1 MQNSA
6 QPTKSAKP
14 IPVFDLIHVVVC
26 LVVVGYYLLKF
37 SGTSILTRE
46 GEFVLDTL
54 LIGVVATK
62 FFKTLNR
69 NKHRSGEGQ

>member
-37 SGTSILTRE
+37 SGTSLLTRE
-46 GEFVLDTL
+46 GEFALDTL
-54 LIGVVATK
+54 LIGVIAIK
-62 FFKTLNR
+62 FFKTLIG
-69 NKHRSGEGQ
+69 NKQHSGEDQ